1 MFYRTLL
8 NCYDFWLNIFRQNYY
23 FDVIFPILLLFL
35 NICQTV
41 LHLFSL
47 GCKNPIQWKSV
58 TYLKVQSAL
67 TSQRQ
72 LESKLTSESAQLEIA
87 RDEVSR
93 LTDDNIKLKETLGN
107 ERTKVKQIDLLT
119 ERLNQARDEN
129 SQLLKAL
136 GNNDEKNREV
146 KSRLGLHWKVKGYN
160 FWTL

>member
-1 MFYRTLL
+1 M
-8 NCYDFWLNIFRQNYY
+8 
-23 FDVIFPILLLFL
+23 
-35 NICQTV
+35 
-41 LHLFSL
+41 
-47 GCKNPIQWKSV
+47 
-58 TYLKVQSAL
+58 A
-67 TSQRQ
+67 SQRQ

-93 LTDDNIKLKETLGN
+93 LTDDNIKLKETLGI

-146 KSRLGLHWKVKGYN
+146 KSRLGLYLKVKGGN
-160 FWTL
+160 F